1 MTRELDTQLVEAAA
15 KSAHAAWYAKSAG
28 YYKAYA
34 GHPAPTWE
42 GDTEDQ
48 RRYYREQV
56 TTIILA
62 ADRHRA
68 PAVRDYL
75 ISFGKAQF
83 ALGVASVT
91 PNALESVPATFAR
104 ADHYG
109 TALLTLLG
117 AQEGDDV

>member
-1 MTRELDTQLVEAAA
+1 MTRELDPQLVEAVA

-68 PAVRDYL
+68 PAVREAVHRL
-75 ISFGKAQF
+75 A
-83 ALGVASVT
+83 VAAEWIQGD
-91 PNALESVPATFAR
+91 PNPDNSEANRGA
-104 ADHYG
+104 YG
-109 TALLTLLG
+109 DAYTDLLRLVG